1 MATAPSQKG
10 RPTVVPILSTMTGL
24 AKPPLVYDRIRFRSP
39 SEVAVYKALLAAA
52 ADLPQYRGLGIFPN
66 VTGRVG
72 AHTWEVD
79 FLVTHHGR
87 CGAIE
92 VDGRGHHGRWVADRS
107 RDRLLEDVGI
117 HYVDRI
123 DAQDA
128 LSDTEV
134 TVFVRRFLDRLRT

>member
-1 MATAPSQKG
+1 MATAPSSKG
-10 RPTVVPILSTMTGL
+10 RHTVVPIRSTMTGL
-24 AKPPLVYDRIRFRSP
+24 AEPTLVFDRISFRSP

-52 ADLPQYRGLGIFPN
+52 DDLPEYRGLGVFPN
-66 VTGRVG
+66 ATGRVG

-79 FLVTHHGR
+79 FLVTHGGR

-92 VDGRGHHGRWVADRS
+92 VDGEHHRGRWLADRS
-107 RDRLLEDVGI
+107 RDRLLEDVGV

-128 LSDTEV
+128 LIDSEV